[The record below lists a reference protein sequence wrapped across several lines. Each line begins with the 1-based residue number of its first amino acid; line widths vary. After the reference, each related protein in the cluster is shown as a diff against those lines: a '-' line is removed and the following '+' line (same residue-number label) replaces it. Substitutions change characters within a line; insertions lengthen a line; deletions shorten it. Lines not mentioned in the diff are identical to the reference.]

1 MFDPMGLFSPIV
13 ITGKTLLQDLWVRE
27 FDWDDPIEDLT
38 VRQIWND
45 LQMDLQDISKYKVQ
59 RYIGNEEKDGSV
71 YNIVCFCDASKKA
84 YATVVYLHQESDCG
98 SEANLVFTKTR
109 LAPVKEITIPR
120 LELMAILIGVRCIQY
135 VKEQLKLDITNTYL
149 WRDSQVALTWINSDK
164 AYQFFVRNRVYEIKG
179 HSDIVMSYV
188 NTKENPADVATK
200 GTTAKALYSH
210 DLWWNGPVGSVD
222 LQVNGRQMV

>member
-1 MFDPMGLFSPIV
+1 MFDPMILFSPIV

-38 VRQIWND
+38 VRQIRND

-59 RYIGNEEKDGSV
+59 RYIGNKEKDGSV
-71 YNIVCFCDASKKA
+71 CNIVCFCDASKKA
-84 YATVVYLHQESDCG
+84 YATVVYLYQESDCG

-164 AYQFFVRNRVYEIKG
+164 
-179 HSDIVMSYV
+179 S
-188 NTKENPADVATK
+188 
-200 GTTAKALYSH
+200 L
-210 DLWWNGPVGSVD
+210 PVFC
-222 LQVNGRQMV
+222 

>member
-1 MFDPMGLFSPIV
+1 MFDPMILFSPIV

-27 FDWDDPIEDLT
+27 FYWDDPIEDLT
-38 VRQIWND
+38 VRQIRND

-71 YNIVCFCDASKKA
+71 YNIVCFCDASKKS

-149 WRDSQVALTWINSDK
+149 WKDSQVALTWINSDK
-164 AYQFFVRNRVYEIKG
+164 
-179 HSDIVMSYV
+179 S
-188 NTKENPADVATK
+188 
-200 GTTAKALYSH
+200 L
-210 DLWWNGPVGSVD
+210 PVFC
-222 LQVNGRQMV
+222 